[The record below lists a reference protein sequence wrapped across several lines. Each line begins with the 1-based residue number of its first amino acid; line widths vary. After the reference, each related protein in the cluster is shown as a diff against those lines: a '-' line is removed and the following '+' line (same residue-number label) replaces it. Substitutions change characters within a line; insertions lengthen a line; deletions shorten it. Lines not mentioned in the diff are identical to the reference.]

1 MANSP
6 DTSTAPQAP
15 APRRRRARR
24 VLKHVTAWTLITVV
38 AVVLFVAA
46 LLTTQVG
53 VDLLTGE
60 LVARS
65 GGALEIDEVTGT
77 LVGTVRAK
85 RITWRGKATK
95 VEATDVAL
103 TWNPAGILRRG
114 IVLGGLGARAL
125 TIDVEPSGSAASLP
139 ESLALPIDVLIER
152 LAVGSL
158 TWRVGTGHGMM
169 EGLEFAYRG
178 GAVEHRMSELR
189 VVTRV
194 GTLTGNAT
202 LGASSP
208 FPLAGTF
215 GLQGD
220 ESIKNAQINLAAAG
234 TLSSLALDLNG
245 RAAEGHVFGHATIAP
260 LASVPLVALEVNA
273 TDVDLA
279 AWNSALPETRIAA
292 KINAQPADG
301 GVAGTVAATN
311 ERGGELSGGRT
322 PLRAFSAHFAWRADA
337 VEFDEIAAELEGDA
351 KVAGKARIALGG
363 PAASGSFVLDVRDLD
378 AHQLYAPLV
387 STRLAGR
394 LSAELTPGSRNVSG
408 NLVDGRFPGGVAV
421 DFAATF
427 DERTLDLTRLVARAS
442 GGVLAGSARIGLDG
456 ERAFAIDATATHLD
470 PSRFGA
476 YPAGSLDGKIK
487 ASGALKPE
495 WRVAGDVTIAPG
507 SRLYN
512 APLQGSAHGSAA
524 PNRLRD
530 ATIDL
535 TIGTATLQL
544 NGSIGEPDDRIAAT
558 FDAPHLA
565 QLVPFLPAAIPR
577 ALDGAAHVNAQM
589 AGAPGVAGL
598 EVTASATQLKVGTAV
613 ALAKLDARALV
624 SPSTSGRNDFATRSL
639 KIDIEARGVT
649 TPSADVASANA
660 HATGTLA
667 AHSLSIALDG
677 GDIGLDATVHG
688 GLQGDVVDHPGAL
701 SWTGTVDSLVG
712 RGPWALR
719 LKAPMTLALAQHKA
733 RIGEA
738 HLAVAEGTLDVDEF
752 AWDEGKVTSR
762 GRFTA
767 VPAASIAR
775 LAGRPLPMRS
785 TLTLGG
791 EWSLAAAP
799 RLTGTVSIHREQ
811 GDLWLARADAG
822 ASAGLAAGITELD
835 ASAQL
840 KDDALRARATFR
852 SARGGSADATLS
864 IDAEPSAPPGR
875 LSPTAPLALTLVA
888 DLTSLAILQPW
899 AGTTAVVDGRVHLDL
914 AAKGTM
920 RDAPLTGTVVGTNL
934 TIDAAQYGLHF
945 RNGSINARL
954 ANRQVTLDE
963 LAFSAG
969 EGTFRATGTLA
980 AATSSAESAANVTWH
995 AEKFRVFNRPDF
1007 NLVVSGNGALALTKG
1022 RVSLTGSLKADEGRV
1037 VYQFDPNATL
1047 GDDVVVKG
1055 WPPRAPDMLR
1065 SADVP
1070 LVVDVNLDF
1079 GDRLTFVGRGLDT
1092 SLRGQIRVRNGPGGF
1107 TGSGQLYTVNGTYF
1121 AYGQKLIIDPGR
1133 LIFDGPLDNPGLD
1146 IVALRRNLAVEA
1158 GVAVT
1163 GTVRVPIIT
1172 LTSNPP
1178 VPDNEKLSWL
1188 VLGQSLDRTSGA
1200 DLAALQAASAA
1211 LLGPNSRPVTASI
1224 AQSIGLDDISVKS
1237 GTVAARNAAR
1247 GTPDATGQV
1256 VSIGKRLSE
1265 KLTVAYEQGLTV
1277 ATNALRIEYA
1287 LSSTLSV
1294 RAEAGTVSG
1303 FGLVYRRNFE

>member
-1 MANSP
+1 M
-6 DTSTAPQAP
+6 
-15 APRRRRARR
+15 
-24 VLKHVTAWTLITVV
+24 LKHATAWTLITIV

-103 TWNPAGILRRG
+103 TWNPVGIFRRG

-178 GAVEHRMSELR
+178 GAAEHRMSDLR

-220 ESIKNAQINLAAAG
+220 ESIKNAQVNLAAAG

-260 LASVPLVALEVNA
+260 LASVPLVALELNA

-279 AWNSALPETRIAA
+279 AWNSALPQTRIAA

-351 KVAGKARIALGG
+351 KATGKARIALGG

-394 LSAELTPGSRNVSG
+394 LSAELTPERRNVSG

-442 GGVLAGSARIGLDG
+442 GGVLAGSGRIGLDG
-456 ERAFAIDATATHLD
+456 ERAFAIDATATHFD

-524 PNRLRD
+524 PNRLRN

-577 ALDGAAHVNAQM
+577 ALDGAVARERADGGRSGCCRPRCHRERNAAQGGHGVC
-589 AGAPGVAGL
+589 AREARCPRLGVAVDKRPQRFRGAITQDRHRGPRRHDAL
-598 EVTASATQLKVGTAV
+598 GRRRQRQCARDRDAGRTFIVDRARWRRHRSRCDRARRPAGRRRRPPERPLVDRHRRFAGRSRALGVAPQDANDACARATQGARGRSASRGCGRHARHRRIRVGRGKGH
-613 ALAKLDARALV
+613 LARALC
-624 SPSTSGRNDFATRSL
+624 GGAD
-639 KIDIEARGVT
+639 RGVRA
-649 TPSADVASANA
+649 PRGPAVAD
-660 HATGTLA
+660 
-667 AHSLSIALDG
+667 ALDA
-677 GDIGLDATVHG
+677 D
-688 GLQGDVVDHPGAL
+688 
-701 SWTGTVDSLVG
+701 TG
-712 RGPWALR
+712 R
-719 LKAPMTLALAQHKA
+719 
-733 RIGEA
+733 
-738 HLAVAEGTLDVDEF
+738 
-752 AWDEGKVTSR
+752 
-762 GRFTA
+762 
-767 VPAASIAR
+767 
-775 LAGRPLPMRS
+775 
-785 TLTLGG
+785 
-791 EWSLAAAP
+791 
-799 RLTGTVSIHREQ
+799 
-811 GDLWLARADAG
+811 
-822 ASAGLAAGITELD
+822 
-835 ASAQL
+835 
-840 KDDALRARATFR
+840 
-852 SARGGSADATLS
+852 
-864 IDAEPSAPPGR
+864 
-875 LSPTAPLALTLVA
+875 
-888 DLTSLAILQPW
+888 
-899 AGTTAVVDGRVHLDL
+899 
-914 AAKGTM
+914 
-920 RDAPLTGTVVGTNL
+920 
-934 TIDAAQYGLHF
+934 
-945 RNGSINARL
+945 
-954 ANRQVTLDE
+954 
-963 LAFSAG
+963 
-969 EGTFRATGTLA
+969 
-980 AATSSAESAANVTWH
+980 
-995 AEKFRVFNRPDF
+995 
-1007 NLVVSGNGALALTKG
+1007 
-1022 RVSLTGSLKADEGRV
+1022 
-1037 VYQFDPNATL
+1037 
-1047 GDDVVVKG
+1047 
-1055 WPPRAPDMLR
+1055 
-1065 SADVP
+1065 
-1070 LVVDVNLDF
+1070 
-1079 GDRLTFVGRGLDT
+1079 
-1092 SLRGQIRVRNGPGGF
+1092 
-1107 TGSGQLYTVNGTYF
+1107 
-1121 AYGQKLIIDPGR
+1121 
-1133 LIFDGPLDNPGLD
+1133 
-1146 IVALRRNLAVEA
+1146 
-1158 GVAVT
+1158 
-1163 GTVRVPIIT
+1163 
-1172 LTSNPP
+1172 
-1178 VPDNEKLSWL
+1178 
-1188 VLGQSLDRTSGA
+1188 
-1200 DLAALQAASAA
+1200 
-1211 LLGPNSRPVTASI
+1211 
-1224 AQSIGLDDISVKS
+1224 
-1237 GTVAARNAAR
+1237 
-1247 GTPDATGQV
+1247 
-1256 VSIGKRLSE
+1256 
-1265 KLTVAYEQGLTV
+1265 
-1277 ATNALRIEYA
+1277 
-1287 LSSTLSV
+1287 
-1294 RAEAGTVSG
+1294 
-1303 FGLVYRRNFE
+1303 